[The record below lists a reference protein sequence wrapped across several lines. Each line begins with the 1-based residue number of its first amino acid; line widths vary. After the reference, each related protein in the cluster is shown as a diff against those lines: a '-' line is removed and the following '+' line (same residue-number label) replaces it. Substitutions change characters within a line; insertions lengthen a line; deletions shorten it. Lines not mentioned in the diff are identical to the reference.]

1 MRALLIVMCLAAP
14 AAAEVGF
21 AWNAP
26 ATCPSV
32 SSIEAR
38 VEQRLGRALAP
49 EMRIEIAVTLRD
61 GRYVARLELGD
72 DVRSL
77 TSDRCDELSDAIA
90 IVVARVADERRLAP
104 VRVAVRVAVI
114 EAAAAVATISVHRD
128 LAVHDNAHP
137 WSLGVRL
144 SGVSGIGIV
153 PEVGLGAEVA
163 ISARHNNW
171 LAEVAATKWLASGA
185 DHSTTHVDV
194 GLGVTAARV
203 GWRPAPPLRAWIGG
217 EVGSMAGTGADV
229 SSSQRWFAAGAG
241 FGVAWPITPWLR
253 AVGATELLIAIERVK
268 FEEPDG
274 VILYAPSPMSAR
286 ATLGLEVGWE

>member
-38 VEQRLGRALAP
+38 VEQRLGRALDP
-49 EMRIEIAVTLRD
+49 EMTIQIAVTLSD
-61 GRYVARLELGD
+61 GHYVARLELGS

-77 TSDRCDELSDAIA
+77 TSDRCDELADAIA
-90 IVVARVADERRLAP
+90 IVVARAADERRVAP
-104 VRVAVRVAVI
+104 VRVAVI
-114 EAAAAVATISVHRD
+114 EAAATVVPIIVHRD
-128 LAVHDNAHP
+128 LAVPSNAHP

-163 ISARHNNW
+163 ISARYNEW
-171 LAEVAATKWLASGA
+171 LAELAATKWLASGA
-185 DHSTTHVDV
+185 DHSNTHVDV
-194 GLGVTAARV
+194 GLGVTSARV
-203 GWRPAPPLRAWIGG
+203 GWRPAAPLRAWVGG
-217 EVGSMAGTGADV
+217 EVGSMNGTGTDV
-229 SSSQRWFAAGAG
+229 STSQRWFAAGAG

-268 FEEPDG
+268 FEQSDG

-286 ATLGLEVGWE
+286 ATLGIEVGWE

>member
-14 AAAEVGF
+14 AAADVGF

-38 VEQRLGRALAP
+38 VEQRLGRSLDP
-49 EMRIEIAVTLRD
+49 EMSIQIAVTLRD
-61 GRYVARLELGD
+61 GHYIARLELGG

-90 IVVARVADERRLAP
+90 IVIARVADERRIAP
-104 VRVAVRVAVI
+104 VRVAVI
-114 EAAAAVATISVHRD
+114 EAAASVVPLVVHRD
-128 LAVHDNAHP
+128 LAVPNNAHP

-163 ISARHNNW
+163 ISARHNEW
-171 LAEVAATKWLASGA
+171 LAEIAATKWLASGA
-185 DHSTTHVDV
+185 DHSNMHVDV
-194 GLGVTAARV
+194 GLGVTSARV
-203 GWRPAPPLRAWIGG
+203 GWRPASALRAWVGG
-217 EVGSMAGTGADV
+217 EVGSMDGTGNDV
-229 SSSQRWFAAGAG
+229 STSQRWFAAGAG

-268 FEEPDG
+268 FEQPDG

-286 ATLGLEVGWE
+286 ATLGIEVGWE

>member
-14 AAAEVGF
+14 AAADVGF

-38 VEQRLGRALAP
+38 VEQRLGRALDP
-49 EMRIEIAVTLRD
+49 EMSIQIAVTLRD
-61 GRYVARLELGD
+61 GHYVAQLELGG

-90 IVVARVADERRLAP
+90 IVIARVADERRLAP
-104 VRVAVRVAVI
+104 IRVAVI
-114 EAAAAVATISVHRD
+114 EAAATVAPIVVHRD
-128 LAVHDNAHP
+128 LAVPNNTHP

-163 ISARHNNW
+163 ISARHNEW
-171 LAEVAATKWLASGA
+171 LAELAATKWLASGA
-185 DHSTTHVDV
+185 DRSNMHVDV
-194 GLGVTAARV
+194 GLGVTSARV

-217 EVGSMAGTGADV
+217 EVGSMDGTSTDG
-229 SSSQRWFAAGAG
+229 STSQRWFAAGAG

-253 AVGATELLIAIERVK
+253 AIGATELLIAIERVK
-268 FEEPDG
+268 FEQPGG

-286 ATLGLEVGWE
+286 ATLGIEVGWE

>member
-14 AAAEVGF
+14 AAADVGF

-38 VEQRLGRALAP
+38 VEQRLGRSLDP
-49 EMRIEIAVTLRD
+49 EMSIQIAVTLRD
-61 GRYVARLELGD
+61 GHYVARLELGS

-90 IVVARVADERRLAP
+90 IVIARVADERRLAP
-104 VRVAVRVAVI
+104 PVRVAVI
-114 EAAAAVATISVHRD
+114 EAASSVVPLVVHRD
-128 LAVHDNAHP
+128 LAVPNNAHP

-144 SGVSGIGIV
+144 SGVSGIG
-153 PEVGLGAEVA
+153 
-163 ISARHNNW
+163 
-171 LAEVAATKWLASGA
+171 
-185 DHSTTHVDV
+185 
-194 GLGVTAARV
+194 
-203 GWRPAPPLRAWIGG
+203 
-217 EVGSMAGTGADV
+217 SMDGTGNDV

-253 AVGATELLIAIERVK
+253 AVGATELLMAIERVK
-268 FEEPDG
+268 FEEPNG

-286 ATLGLEVGWE
+286 ATLGIEVGWE